1 MEFTNEDFSGMLFN
15 PSVVTGGKSL
25 TSYYPELDTMFGGVD
40 YVINAESYGG
50 LDRVLR
56 YICYMYDMRTPLR
69 KITSYPSRKKKA
81 MQLAGYSFDEDGN
94 IVNSSTPTPTG
105 KGKRKRYDD
114 DDDDDDDDAPKKR
127 GKNKFKD
134 VMTGKSVFVNRMIV
148 LYLRRFRNHEYAYLV
163 AMEEAY
169 FRNMEKIMFSD
180 NTSTEDKNSLA
191 LIENVKSRID
201 SAYQDVFLHKPDS
214 QHVEEIFMVIEE
226 EKMGI
231 SPEDMARRLAQGEYI
246 RTIGV

>member
-1 MEFTNEDFSGMLFN
+1 MEFNKEDFSEMLFN
-15 PSVVTGGKSL
+15 PTVIPDKKTML
-25 TSYYPELDTMFGGVD
+25 SYYSELEKMFGGMD
-40 YVINAESYGG
+40 FVINADQFGG
-50 LDRVLR
+50 IDKILR
-56 YICYMYDMRTPLR
+56 YICFMYDIRTPLR
-69 KITSYPSRKKKA
+69 KITSYPARKKKA
-81 MQLAGYSFDEDGN
+81 MQLAGYLFDKDGQ
-94 IVNSSTPTPTG
+94 IQESLGTKVS
-105 KGKRKRYDD
+105 
-114 DDDDDDDDAPKKR
+114 KR
-127 GKNKFKD
+127 GKKKTNEDFDPMPSSKGTSFKD

-180 NTSTEDKNSLA
+180 NTSTEDKNSLL

>member
-1 MEFTNEDFSGMLFN
+1 MEFNKEDFSEMLFN
-15 PSVVTGGKSL
+15 PTVVPEKKTML
-25 TSYYPELDTMFGGVD
+25 TQYIELEKMFGSMD
-40 YVINAESYGG
+40 FVINADQYGG
-50 LDRVLR
+50 IDRVLR
-56 YICYMYDMRTPLR
+56 YICFMYDMRTPLR
-69 KITSYPSRKKKA
+69 KITSYPARKKKA
-81 MQLAGYSFDEDGN
+81 MQLAGYLFDKDGQ
-94 IVNSSTPTPTG
+94 IQESLEAKIP
-105 KGKRKRYDD
+105 KGRKKKTDEGTVSNTASKRTY
-114 DDDDDDDDAPKKR
+114 
-127 GKNKFKD
+127 FKD

-169 FRNMEKIMFSD
+169 FRNMEKIMFSE
-180 NTSTEDKNSLA
+180 NTSTEDKNALL

-214 QHVEEIFMVIEE
+214 QHVEEVFMVIEE

-246 RTIGV
+246 RTIGA